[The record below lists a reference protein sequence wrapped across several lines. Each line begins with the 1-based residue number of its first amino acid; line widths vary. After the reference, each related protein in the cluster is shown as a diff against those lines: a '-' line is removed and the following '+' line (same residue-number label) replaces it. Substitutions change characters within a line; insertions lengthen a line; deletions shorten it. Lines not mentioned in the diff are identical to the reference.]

1 MVPLKEKQFLI
12 HQKHTTKEWENVGFT
27 VKKKKKNTDKVN
39 NAFSTRDW
47 SEATRPGANICFW
60 VLHVELQTHID
71 GAYCVCEKHSKVLRQ
86 GGSPSLA
93 STLVP
98 YHTAAVLGTEC

>member
-39 NAFSTRDW
+39 NAFSTRD
-47 SEATRPGANICFW
+47 
-60 VLHVELQTHID
+60 
-71 GAYCVCEKHSKVLRQ
+71 
-86 GGSPSLA
+86 
-93 STLVP
+93 
-98 YHTAAVLGTEC
+98 